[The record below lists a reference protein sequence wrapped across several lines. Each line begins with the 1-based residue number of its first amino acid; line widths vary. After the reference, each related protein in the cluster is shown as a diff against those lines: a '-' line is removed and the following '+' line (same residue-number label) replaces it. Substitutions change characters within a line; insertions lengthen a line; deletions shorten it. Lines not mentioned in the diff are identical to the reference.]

1 MEKAQFLYN
10 DKSARH
16 MLQVITQACTFIIS
30 LSFSEGK
37 IRVAIDSCFL
47 YIRTHVQH
55 VIQFYWYYFWTKFEI
70 LDTCPGRDEYCY
82 QKCTSD
88 HHCKLHVQCIRPP
101 TWSRFLY
108 FHLSQAKI
116 VIITI
121 KKLCEAFHANLH
133 SFT

>member
-16 MLQVITQACTFIIS
+16 MLQVITQTCTFIIS

-37 IRVAIDSCFL
+37 ICVAIDSCFL
-47 YIRTHVQH
+47 YIPMYSMS
-55 VIQFYWYYFWTKFEI
+55 FNFWTEFEI

-101 TWSRFLY
+101 T
-108 FHLSQAKI
+108 
-116 VIITI
+116 
-121 KKLCEAFHANLH
+121 
-133 SFT
+133 